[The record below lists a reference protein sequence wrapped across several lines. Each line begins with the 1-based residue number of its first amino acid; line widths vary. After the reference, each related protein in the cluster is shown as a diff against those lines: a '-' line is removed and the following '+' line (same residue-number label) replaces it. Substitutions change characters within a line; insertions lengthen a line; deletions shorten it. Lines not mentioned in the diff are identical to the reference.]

1 MHFIKLRKVC
11 QPSKT
16 IVAKHCIIFRY
27 TVHRR
32 PKVHSQ
38 IATLGSICALLPPH
52 RIFTGAWH
60 QAKVW
65 SQNRYIC
72 KTELWHL
79 NKVNHQ
85 KQMDDLHYWTECY
98 ILGVPLLTS
107 QEEVKMGQSTGQR
120 GRPQGWMGEAGED
133 AQSLCQASHPP
144 RQPTPALGQ
153 MVNELA
159 NGANSC
165 KTNLPT

>member
-1 MHFIKLRKVC
+1 MHFIKLRKVY

-16 IVAKHCIIFRY
+16 IVAKHIIFRY

-32 PKVHSQ
+32 SEVHSQ

-65 SQNRYIC
+65 SRNRYIC
-72 KTELWHL
+72 RTELWHL
-79 NKVNHQ
+79 NCKSPEADGWPALLNIVLHFGCPSR
-85 KQMDDLHYWTECY
+85 DLSGGGKNGPIHRSDRAPSGLNGW
-98 ILGVPLLTS
+98 S
-107 QEEVKMGQSTGQR
+107 WW
-120 GRPQGWMGEAGED
+120 GRPVLMPGFT
-133 AQSLCQASHPP
+133 PP
-144 RQPTPALGQ
+144 PPPTLGQ
-153 MVNELA
+153 MVNELS

-165 KTNLPT
+165 